1 MWYCKLTGDNFSS
14 VLPGDSFPTVAT
26 TLQSDIQGA
35 DMTDSHHRHYI
46 NGVQHEDDEEDSD
59 DTVYSEEELLKRL
72 SHGQQRME
80 QVSTFESI
88 ILERNISTT
97 LLSGCFQV
105 QRRKRKPEL
114 CFIYCNNV
122 WKLNQYFMVV

>member
-1 MWYCKLTGDNFSS
+1 
-14 VLPGDSFPTVAT
+14 
-26 TLQSDIQGA
+26 
-35 DMTDSHHRHYI
+35 MTDSHHRHYI
-46 NGVQHEDDEEDSD
+46 NGVQHEEDEEDSD

-88 ILERNISTT
+88 ILERNIST

-114 CFIYCNNV
+114 CFILCNNV
-122 WKLNQYFMVV
+122 

>member
-1 MWYCKLTGDNFSS
+1 MYCNLTGDNFSS
-14 VLPGDSFPTVAT
+14 ALPGDSFPTVAT

-88 ILERNISTT
+88 ILERNTST
-97 LLSGCFQV
+97 LQSGSFHV
-105 QRRKRKPEL
+105 QRQKRKPEL
-114 CFIYCNNV
+114 SFIYSDNV
-122 WKLNQYFMVV
+122 WKLNQFFIVV